1 MSVDVDIVCTHAHK
15 HTLNG
20 NWSRDRLDVLLL
32 NGEKQ
37 NSPPKK
43 AVLGWFCFPLNTFL
57 IILEY
62 FFKNTNAVG
71 VI

>member
-15 HTLNG
+15 HTLN
-20 NWSRDRLDVLLL
+20 WSRDRFDVLLL

-43 AVLGWFCFPLNTFL
+43 AVLGWFCFPSNTFL